1 MDEPAGTHKAS
12 FASIDQG
19 DKEVR
24 LEKLQAVVVDEA
36 GQEQVRIS
44 LWSRGEMLDG
54 NFTLTEDELISL
66 LQAAIHDHVL
76 SRGFWAK
83 LHSVIEI

>member
-1 MDEPAGTHKAS
+1 MNEPAGTHKAS

-19 DKEVR
+19 DRVVR
-24 LEKLQAVVVDEA
+24 LERLQAVVDEA

-44 LWSRGEMLDG
+44 LWRQGEMLDG
-54 NFTLTEDELISL
+54 NFTLTEDELIRL
-66 LQAAIHDHVL
+66 LQAAIHDRVL
-76 SRGFWAK
+76 SRGFWAR